1 MSEMNN
7 LTNTADEPLFPALAK
22 FVERNGLLANA
33 KGILAAR
40 LPRIL
45 GQGQTRAEG
54 LNMPPAVIERQQE
67 LIALSLPGHL
77 AIDPTVEG
85 EIAEAKRALDAHAA
99 HMRHPEHRR
108 RFALHVLHRLEDVQK
123 GSKDNQFFAGRLILV
138 SDQSGQNWAW
148 SMTAHYPVIAKI
160 PADIDY
166 VVNAHQAAER
176 IVDAWTLPM
185 EVFLNRVT
193 LAWKMAKHF
202 TAGDN
207 VLIADVA
214 RMFKVAAQSERFWGT
229 PARRNFQDVP
239 EAIFIANLINWR
251 HRGESGTWR
260 DSFELVPATLNQAHG
275 RKSRAFFVPA
285 NPEGTTVR
293 PMIYMRYHAA

>member
-1 MSEMNN
+1 MSEMSDISG
-7 LTNTADEPLFPALAK
+7 TANEPLFPAFAN

-54 LNMPPAVIERQQE
+54 LNMPPALIERQQE
-67 LIALSLPGHL
+67 LIALSLPGDV
-77 AIDPTVEG
+77 AIGRDVEE
-85 EIAEAKRALDAHAA
+85 EIAEAKRAIDAHAA
-99 HMRHPEHRR
+99 HMRHQENRR
-108 RFALHVLHRLEDVQK
+108 RFALHVLHRLEGVQK
-123 GSKDNQFFAGRLILV
+123 GNKDNQFFAGRLILV

-160 PADIDY
+160 PADIEY
-166 VVNAHQAAER
+166 VVNAYQAAER
-176 IVDAWTLPM
+176 IVDAWTLPV

-193 LAWKMAKHF
+193 LAWKVAQHF
-202 TAGDN
+202 TAGGD

-214 RMFKVAAQSERFWGT
+214 RMFKVAAQSERFWGS
-229 PARRNFQDVP
+229 PARRNFEDVP

-251 HRGESGTWR
+251 HHPDSASWR
-260 DSFELVPATLNQAHG
+260 DSFELVPATLSQAHG
-275 RKSRAFFVPA
+275 PKSRAFFVPA
-285 NPEGTTVR
+285 NPEGTIVR
-293 PMIYMRYHAA
+293 PMIYMRHHAG